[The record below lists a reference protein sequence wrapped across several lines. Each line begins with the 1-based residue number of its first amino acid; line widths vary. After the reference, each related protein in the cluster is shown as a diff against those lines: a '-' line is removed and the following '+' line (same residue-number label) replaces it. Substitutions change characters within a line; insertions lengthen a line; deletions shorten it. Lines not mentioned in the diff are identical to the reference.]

1 MDDQP
6 QPAVSVVIPVYNE
19 PENIRL
25 TLDALRGRLPEDHEI
40 LVVHDTDD
48 DTTLPVLREI
58 AALCDTLQI
67 VKNDVA
73 RGPSGALRTGI
84 HRSRGRTVVVVMA
97 DLSDDL
103 DALPG
108 LLAMVPGQADIVCPS
123 RYCRGGRQELEPS
136 LKVWAPR
143 FAGRLMHWL
152 CGLGTVDPTN
162 SHKLYRGELV
172 RSLPL
177 RSTVSFSVTL
187 EIVAKAHCL
196 GCRIVEVPTVWRDR
210 QHGTTN
216 FRLGRSLV
224 TYTPWLLL
232 ALLNGRFLKIPL
244 SWRRRL
250 ILGRESAV
258 ATFPAPSSRPLS

>member
-1 MDDQP
+1 MHDETP
-6 QPAVSVVIPVYNE
+6 PNVSVIIPVYNE

-25 TLDALRGRLPEDHEI
+25 TLEALRGLLPDEHEI
-40 LVVHDTDD
+40 LVVYDEDG
-48 DTTLPVLREI
+48 DTTLPVLRQL
-58 AALCDTLQI
+58 APTHATLRI
-67 VKNDVA
+67 IKNDVA
-73 RGPSGALRTGI
+73 KGPSGALRTGI
-84 HRSRGRTVVVVMA
+84 RQSRGTRVVVIMA

-103 DALPG
+103 EALPR

-123 RYCRGGRQELEPS
+123 RYCAGGRQELEPS

-152 CGLGTVDPTN
+152 CGIGTVDPTN
-162 SHKLYRGELV
+162 SHKLYRGDLV
-172 RSLPL
+172 RSLQL

-187 EIVAKAHCL
+187 EIVSKAHCL

-224 TYTPWLLL
+224 TYTPWLCL
-232 ALLNGRFLKIPL
+232 ALLNGRFLRIPS

-250 ILGRESAV
+250 IMGR
-258 ATFPAPSSRPLS
+258 APGAAIPTSDT

>member
-1 MDDQP
+1 MEGHT
-6 QPAVSVVIPVYNE
+6 PAVSVVIPVYNE

-25 TLDALRGRLPEDHEI
+25 TLEALRGKLPDPHEI
-40 LVVHDTDD
+40 LVVYDTDD
-48 DTTLPVLREI
+48 DTTLTVLNELAPTYPELRV
-58 AALCDTLQI
+58 

-84 HRSRGRTVVVVMA
+84 RQSRGSTVIVTMA

-103 DALPG
+103 DALPH
-108 LLAMVPGQADIVCPS
+108 LLAIIPGEADIVCPS
-123 RYCRGGRQELEPS
+123 RYCSGGRQELEPS

-143 FAGRLMHWL
+143 FAGRVMHWL

-162 SHKLYRGELV
+162 SHKLYRGDLV

-196 GCRIVEVPTVWRDR
+196 GCCIVEVPTVWRNR

-224 TYTPWLLL
+224 VYTPWLLL
-232 ALLNGRFLKIPL
+232 ALLNGRFFRIPL
-244 SWRRRL
+244 SWRRCL
-250 ILGRESAV
+250 ILGR
-258 ATFPAPSSRPLS
+258 TTPSDVRSTAERPELS